1 MPREIEAKYKVE
13 SFAVVEKA
21 LAAAGAVF
29 LCTCRETDQ
38 FFDTRSHGLRRRDS
52 GLRLRTVKV
61 IRRGKNHMRR
71 ATDLQGIA
79 GLCEERPML
88 TFKGPRDNRSS
99 IKIRQEIQTH
109 VYEAAAVAEILT
121 QLGYQPAL
129 IVRKT
134 RSSYRLGRCR
144 VELDLL
150 PGIGKFVEVEGPGER
165 AVRDCCRL
173 LGLSG
178 KPITTPY
185 VAMVAQRAAAR

>member
-13 SFAVVEKA
+13 SFAAVEKA

-38 FFDTRSHGLRRRDS
+38 FFDTPGQGLLRRDR

-61 IRRGKNHMRR
+61 IKREGDRTKLTAAGR
-71 ATDLQGIA
+71 GIA
-79 GLCEERPML
+79 RPCDDRPML
-88 TFKGPRDNRSS
+88 TFKGPRDKRSS
-99 IKIRQEIQTH
+99 IKIRQEIQTC
-109 VYEAAAVAEILT
+109 VDDASAVAKILT
-121 QLGYQPAL
+121 QLGYQPQL

-134 RSSYRLGRCR
+134 RSSYCLGRCR
-144 VELDLL
+144 IELDHL

-165 AVRDCCRL
+165 AVRECCRL

-178 KPITTPY
+178 EPITTPY
-185 VAMVAQRAAAR
+185 VAMVAHRAAAK